1 MWISEFW
8 YEKLPWL
15 YAAAGLLSLL
25 LGSMALFS
33 AVLLLSAGGLIAW
46 WRYEHRRGGRR

>member
-15 YAAAGLLSLL
+15 YAAAGLLSML
-25 LGSMALFS
+25 LGSMARIS
-33 AVLLLSAGGLIAW
+33 GVLLLSAAGLIAW
-46 WRYEHRRGGRR
+46 WRYDHRQGGRR